1 MVVLV
6 DGELAL
12 RAGVPD
18 LDVSVEGSS
27 DDLSVISGK
36 GNGENV
42 LLVANQLGDGSAS
55 GNVPKA
61 DGTVPRGGESETGV
75 TGELDLADE
84 VGVAS
89 HHLSGH
95 APGLV
100 LVLIT
105 HWVESPL
112 DESLIAGAGE
122 EEFFSLSVN
131 FLFTNGEGGNPT
143 TVTYVIKK
151 RDKFRSAL
159 AHGENNCC
167 LVKGPADPSASMV
180 TK

>member
-27 DDLSVISGK
+27 DDLSVIGGK

-42 LLVANQLGDGSAS
+42 LLVTNELGDGSAS

-61 DGTVPRGGESETGV
+61 DGTVPRSGESETGV

-112 DESLIAGAGE
+112 DEGLIAGSGE
-122 EEFFSLSVN
+122 KEFLSLSVN

-143 TVTYVIKK
+143 TVTYVIKNATNL
-151 RDKFRSAL
+151 DRSSFMERIIVA
-159 AHGENNCC
+159 
-167 LVKGPADPSASMV
+167 
-180 TK
+180 

>member
-1 MVVLV
+1 M
-6 DGELAL
+6 AC
-12 RAGVPD
+12 
-18 LDVSVEGSS
+18 
-27 DDLSVISGK
+27 
-36 GNGENV
+36 
-42 LLVANQLGDGSAS
+42 
-55 GNVPKA
+55 
-61 DGTVPRGGESETGV
+61 
-75 TGELDLADE
+75 
-84 VGVAS
+84 

-143 TVTYVIKK
+143 TVTYVIKNATNL
-151 RDKFRSAL
+151 DQRSLMERIIVA
-159 AHGENNCC
+159 
-167 LVKGPADPSASMV
+167 
-180 TK
+180 